1 MRGVS
6 VIAANLRTVRGEAGD
21 AHAGGALRGER
32 GVRVCQRCERSLACN
47 TPNARHECL
56 KLGGGERGLLLGDQR
71 AHRTR
76 AYVEHSASWHGGR
89 GLAGAMK
96 ERSRRGARD
105 GTAPGGSCNWYVRD
119 AGPGGP
125 RSGTGGPRK
134 RGPGDRGVLEAGPG
148 GPRRGTGGSRNQ
160 GPGSPRQRVNIT
172 RNMVKQTRGGGGRR
186 GSGGRNWGAATNI
199 KTNQT
204 RGGRQTDPGG
214 R

>member
-105 GTAPGGSCNWYVRD
+105 GTAPGGSSNWYRYVRE

-125 RSGTGGPRK
+125 RSGSGGPRK
-134 RGPGDRGVLEAGPG
+134 QGPGDRGVLEAGPG
-148 GPRRGTGGSRNQ
+148 GPGIRDRGALGNAKYRN
-160 GPGSPRQRVNIT
+160 I
-172 RNMVKQTRGGGGRR
+172 VKQTRGGGGRW
-186 GSGGRNWGAATNI
+186 GSGGRNWGAASNI